1 MCKNQHYSHI
11 RIYTDNTTSCTY
23 INNYGGK
30 TADLDK
36 LARDIWMWCL
46 EHNVYLIAA
55 HIPGTSN
62 SEADKMSRSFN
73 KDLEWALVPQVFQ
86 KILDHFPDL
95 SIDLFASRLN
105 HKLAKYVL
113 FQPEPSAFAVKAFS
127 IEWTGALYYIF
138 SPFSLISKVLQKLE
152 EDKTGSHD
160 CTTVDN
166 TGVVGSIDKIN
177 QRSVFFAASSTN
189 NIAVA
194 TEARMGI
201 SLKENAPGSFQTI
214 RTALSRK
221 GVPSEAAD
229 IMESWK
235 KSKEQYNVYIK
246 KWISFCGTHIDPI
259 QPTVNNILAFFVSL
273 FRKGVKYSVFQTAR
287 TAINNFTSICSGTD
301 FSTHPLIKRFMTGVF
316 AKRPSLP
323 KYTSIWDVNIVLS
336 YIYRME
342 NTTLFQLSCKLCML
356 FLLLTAQRCQ
366 TLHMIQT

>member
-1 MCKNQHYSHI
+1 M
-11 RIYTDNTTSCTY
+11 D
-23 INNYGGK
+23 
-30 TADLDK
+30 
-36 LARDIWMWCL
+36 WCL
-46 EHNVYLIAA
+46 ILYFF
-55 HIPGTSN
+55 T
-62 SEADKMSRSFN
+62 
-73 KDLEWALVPQVFQ
+73 FQ
-86 KILDHFPDL
+86 SYIK
-95 SIDLFASRLN
+95 SST
-105 HKLAKYVL
+105 
-113 FQPEPSAFAVKAFS
+113 KAR
-127 IEWTGALYYIF
+127 GR
-138 SPFSLISKVLQKLE
+138 QNR
-152 EDKTGSHD
+152 GSHD

-194 TEARMGI
+194 TEARTGI

-246 KWISFCGTHIDPI
+246 KWISFCGTHTDPI

-287 TAINNFTSICSGTD
+287 TAIINFTSICSGTD